1 MRSIFLLYLRQ
12 IFCASTFAENFLCL
26 LRLVLLSFLKAFLPG
41 SIFSDAALKR
51 GLEPVVVFPK
61 LQTTPV
67 YQIMRQSAIEF
78 WKNKGCRVIEPEN
91 DKEEETLLTTVKALN
106 PIAIV
111 SGSEL
116 CVPWTD
122 FLTDKLNLCGNEPST
137 SVVRRNKYEMQQKLL

>member
-1 MRSIFLLYLRQ
+1 MSAPSRSVVVLEGISAGQY
-12 IFCASTFAENFLCL
+12 FA
-26 LRLVLLSFLKAFLPG
+26 
-41 SIFSDAALKR
+41 DAALKR

>member
-1 MRSIFLLYLRQ
+1 MSAPSRPVVVVLEGISGGQY
-12 IFCASTFAENFLCL
+12 FA
-26 LRLVLLSFLKAFLPG
+26 
-41 SIFSDAALKR
+41 DAALKR
-51 GLEPVVVFPK
+51 GLEPVFVFPK

-78 WKNKGCRVIEPEN
+78 WKYKGCRVIEPEN
-91 DKEEETLLTTVKALN
+91 DKEETLLTTVKALN

-111 SGSEL
+111 RGSEL

-137 SVVRRNKYEMQQKLL
+137 SVVRRNK

>member
-1 MRSIFLLYLRQ
+1 MSAPSRPVVVVLEGISAGQY
-12 IFCASTFAENFLCL
+12 FA
-26 LRLVLLSFLKAFLPG
+26 
-41 SIFSDAALKR
+41 DAALKR

-91 DKEEETLLTTVKALN
+91 DKEETLLTTVKALN

-111 SGSEL
+111 SGTKQVPSEEGR
-116 CVPWTD
+116 
-122 FLTDKLNLCGNEPST
+122 FLLTKCKLFYPIPLRISSRWGY
-137 SVVRRNKYEMQQKLL
+137 R